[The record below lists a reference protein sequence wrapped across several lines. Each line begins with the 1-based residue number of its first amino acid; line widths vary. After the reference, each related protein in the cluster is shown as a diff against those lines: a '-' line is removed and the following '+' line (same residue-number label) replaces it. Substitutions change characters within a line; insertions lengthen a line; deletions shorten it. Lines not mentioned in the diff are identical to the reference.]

1 MQFFKPHI
9 LFIAVIFLL
18 SIQGCAGV
26 KKPPVQTLAIVPGV
40 SGHFKIGQI
49 MDLTAGISVS
59 FDKLA
64 DQLSSKD
71 LVFVGEVHD
80 NPEHHLIQVQ
90 ILQAIISRHSE
101 VTLAMEFFQQTAQKA
116 IDRYLQGDTDEETF
130 LKEVGWKKGGGF
142 EYSFYRP
149 LMLLAKQNGIGVL
162 ALNAPRDIVKKVARK
177 GLKGL
182 DEHERKQLPEEID
195 LTNAAHREYVREAY
209 GQHGHGNLKTFE
221 FFYEAQCVWEDTMAH
236 NIAEYLRRSNR
247 KVIAFMGNGHIVDKF
262 GVPNRTIKRVP
273 VSMTTVMPYAL
284 RGQDTIEKGTADYVW
299 LTPAYP
305 HRFMLLRQE

>member
-1 MQFFKPHI
+1 MQFFKTHI
-9 LFIAVIFLL
+9 SFIAVIFLL

-26 KKPPVQTLAIVPGV
+26 KKPPVKTLAIVPGV
-40 SGHFKIGQI
+40 SGHLKIGQI
-49 MDLTAGISVS
+49 MDLAAGELVS

-90 ILQAIISRHSE
+90 VLQAIINRQSE
-101 VTLAMEFFQQTAQKA
+101 ITLAMEFFQQTAQKA
-116 IDRYLQGDTDEETF
+116 IDRYLQGDTNEETF
-130 LKEVGWKKGGGF
+130 LEEVDWKKGWGF

-162 ALNAPRDIVKKVARK
+162 ALNAPSDIVRKVARK

-182 DEHERKQLPEEID
+182 DEQERNQLPEDID
-195 LTNAAHREYVREAY
+195 LTDAAHRNYVQEIY
-209 GQHGHGNLKTFE
+209 GQHGHGDLNTFD

-236 NIAEYLRRSNR
+236 NIAEYLKGSER
-247 KVIAFMGNGHIVDKF
+247 KVIAFTGNGHIVNKF
-262 GVPNRTIKRVP
+262 GIPNRTIKRVP
-273 VSMTTVMPYAL
+273 VSMATVMPYAL
-284 RGQDTIEKGTADYVW
+284 RGQSTIEKGTADYVW